1 LGRLPILCR
10 NKSHHGKGFCVTDCP
25 AVPEGGV
32 FLYSRVEKPADLP
45 ARDDRIV
52 DVAIL
57 DMNHGWP
64 NLGHDSLVHAVMD
77 AACDLVPALE
87 GTDLRMRAVSFD
99 VRRGGGVP
107 EGPDGRFAVY
117 VGTGGPGHID
127 PRSNDGIAPAAQGV
141 VEDPSWEAP
150 LFALFDDIKAAP
162 GAALLSVCHSFGVM
176 CRWAGTARPVLR
188 GVEKGGKS
196 VGILDNLL
204 TPEAHDHP
212 WFRRFAE
219 SLRDGRRFR
228 VVDHRL
234 FDLIPVSGDA
244 RVPGIALSQET
255 RGSGG
260 PAGDALTMMEFA
272 RDAGGVM
279 PRVLGVNHHPE
290 IVDRSRQ
297 MMILRQK
304 RERGEV
310 TAEWFLDRARAL
322 TETYPDD
329 TTDRRLQLTSDY
341 TLLGPLRFYVHRQ
354 VRLRAEGLG
363 LDLDVDEDRVLEEAG
378 PAVPAAKLEG
388 SGAV

>member
-1 LGRLPILCR
+1 VAYLCR
-10 NKSHHGKGFCVTDCP
+10 NKIEQGKSFCVTDCP
-25 AVPEGGV
+25 SMEPGSI
-32 FLYSRVEKPADLP
+32 FLYSRVDAAAALP
-45 ARDDRIV
+45 APDDRIV

-77 AACDLVPALE
+77 AACDLIPALR
-87 GTDLRMRAVSFD
+87 GTGLRVRAISFD
-99 VRRGGGVP
+99 VRRTTPIP
-107 EGPDGRFAVY
+107 EMPGGRFGLY
-117 VGTGGPGHID
+117 LGTGGPGHLD
-127 PRSNDGIAPAAQGV
+127 PRNNDGIAPSAQGV
-141 VEDPSWEAP
+141 KEDPSWEPP
-150 LFALFDDIKAAP
+150 LFELFDAIQADP

-176 CRWAGTARPVLR
+176 CRWSGVARPVLR
-188 GVEKGGKS
+188 GLEKGGKS

-204 TPEAHDHP
+204 TPEAHEHP
-212 WFRRFAE
+212 WFRLFAE
-219 SLRDGRRFR
+219 RLRDGRRFR

-234 FDLIPVSGDA
+234 FDLIPEPGPS
-244 RVPGIALSQET
+244 RVEGVPLSYET
-255 RGSGG
+255 KGPGG
-260 PAGDALTMMEFA
+260 PVGDALTMMEFA
-272 RDAGGVM
+272 RDGGGVM

-329 TTDRRLQLTSDY
+329 STDRRLQLTSDY
-341 TLLGPLRFYVHRQ
+341 TLLGPLRFYIHRQ
-354 VRLRAEGLG
+354 VRCRAEVLG
-363 LDLDVDEDRVLEEAG
+363 LDVDVDEDRVLEEAG
-378 PAVPAAKLEG
+378 PGVAAGPLG

>member
-1 LGRLPILCR
+1 MGRLPILCR
-10 NKSHHGKGFCVTDCP
+10 NKIHHGRGFCITDCP
-25 AVPEGGV
+25 AVPGGGV

-77 AACDLVPALE
+77 AACDLVPALQ

-176 CRWAGTARPVLR
+176 CRWAGTARAVLR

-234 FDLIPVSGDA
+234 FDLIPVPDPGQPDA
-244 RVPGIALSQET
+244 IPLSRET
-255 RGSGG
+255 RGPGG
-260 PAGDALTMMEFA
+260 PVGDALTMMEFA

-297 MMILRQK
+297 MMILGQK

-310 TAEWFLDRARAL
+310 TQEWFEDRARAL
-322 TETYPDD
+322 TENYPDD
-329 TTDRRLQLTSDY
+329 TTDRRLQLTSDF

-354 VRLRAEGLG
+354 VRRRAEALG

-378 PAVPAAKLEG
+378 PGVAAGLEG